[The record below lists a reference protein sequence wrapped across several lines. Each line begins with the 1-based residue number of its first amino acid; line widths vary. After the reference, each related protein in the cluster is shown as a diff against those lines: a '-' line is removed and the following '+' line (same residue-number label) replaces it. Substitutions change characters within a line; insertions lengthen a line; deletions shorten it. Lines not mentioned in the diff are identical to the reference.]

1 MNVQVYNRCIGT
13 RFCANNCPYHVRYF
27 NFWEPEWPD
36 SLKNQLNPD
45 VTVRSRGIMEKCTFC
60 IQRIRRSKREAS
72 RDGREVQDE
81 ARNINPACVNACPTD
96 TLYFGDFNDPNSKV
110 SKLKKKENG
119 DHGRGYKLLD
129 ELGAEPNVIYLK
141 KVDPSAKEE
150 AHA

>member
-1 MNVQVYNRCIGT
+1 
-13 RFCANNCPYHVRYF
+13 
-27 NFWEPEWPD
+27 
-36 SLKNQLNPD
+36 
-45 VTVRSRGIMEKCTFC
+45 MEKCTFC

-72 RDGREVQDE
+72 RDGVEVQDE

-110 SKLKKKENG
+110 SKLKKKEFG
-119 DHGRGYKLLD
+119 DHGRGYELLG
-129 ELGAEPNVIYLK
+129 ELGTEPNVIYLK